1 MGVAIPKTAFP
12 LFTLLQTALQFPLL
26 DVF

>member
-1 MGVAIPKTAFP
+1 MGAIPKTAFP